1 MTKIHIVPQ
10 GSESIEGYQK
20 IEVINGSVDLNSL
33 SMNECDFI
41 LASDILDEVPVANI
55 QTFVQL
61 LESRTRRGGKICIG
75 GTDIRL
81 LSRAIIS
88 GEINSAEANEVI
100 FRGRSCLD
108 MSSIRSLLQS
118 LGLKVSSTNYQ
129 GYRYE
134 IEATR

>member
-61 LESRTRRGGKICIG
+61 L
-75 GTDIRL
+75 
-81 LSRAIIS
+81 
-88 GEINSAEANEVI
+88 
-100 FRGRSCLD
+100 
-108 MSSIRSLLQS
+108 
-118 LGLKVSSTNYQ
+118 
-129 GYRYE
+129 
-134 IEATR
+134 

>member
-20 IEVINGSVDLNSL
+20 IEVINGSIDLNSL
-33 SMNECDFI
+33 AMNECDFI
-41 LASDILDEVPVANI
+41 LASDILDEVPVSNI

>member
-1 MTKIHIVPQ
+1 MTKIHIVPK
-10 GSESIEGYQK
+10 GSEAVDGYQK
-20 IEVINGSVDLNSL
+20 VEVINGSVDLNNL
-33 SMNECDFI
+33 AMNECDFI
-41 LASDILDEVPVANI
+41 LASDILDEVPVGNV
-55 QTFVQL
+55 QGFVKL
-61 LESRTRRGGKICIG
+61 IESKTRRGGKICIG

-81 LSRAIIS
+81 LSRAIVC

-108 MSSIRSLLQS
+108 MSSIKSLLQS
-118 LGLKVSSTNYQ
+118 LGLKVSSTSYQ